1 MKLFNR
7 SASSIGASMEDAAAH
22 YLQRAGLSVV
32 ERNYRSRHGE
42 IDLIARESDTIVFV
56 EVRFRRSNRFG
67 GAGASVDTRKQQKL
81 LATAQSYLQQHKLDC
96 PCRFDVLAIDGD
108 AQNIQ
113 WIKNAFEA

>member
-1 MKLFNR
+1 MRLFKR
-7 SASSIGASMEDAAAH
+7 SSGTVGAHMEGAAAL
-22 YLQRAGLSVV
+22 YLQRAGLCVI

-42 IDLIARESDTIVFV
+42 IDLIAREGDTVVLV

-67 GAGASVDTRKQQKL
+67 GAGASVDRRKQQKL
-81 LATAQSYLQQHKLDC
+81 LHTAQSYLQQHKLDC
-96 PCRFDVLAIDGD
+96 PCRFDILAIDGD